1 MTIPQ
6 IAWCENDYQ
15 LDIALPEDRKTY
27 KRIIDRAAEI
37 GLTHILFAPRNS
49 DVSSRANNTD
59 PWGWEQLLWFGYGQR
74 LRMGLWSP
82 GDPLADSL
90 QEMLDYFKLK
100 GVKPVAYVYPIL
112 AFLAGTLPGGGSPPW
127 IVTGTYMSGSL
138 SAEPAV
144 GLGSILRSNLA
155 NEEFIKW
162 LPETMVDFAQQ
173 TGAGGFSFDLTYWE
187 EGPFAMPVE
196 MCACVYVQ
204 LGLCFLLVCV
214 RTYIACMCTCVCD
227 AIWLYMRDKMY
238 STVCMCELLMLPST
252 CDNNKHSLIPLTTH
266 LITAT
271 TVRSTSRICVRAVGR
286 LAPHSFA
293 TAHETRGESLRRVKV
308 CGGQPASQP
317 RMGGVD
323 VGTGGHIRGASDV

>member
-1 MTIPQ
+1 MMCVCVCVSRGDLYAHKSPPPLAIPQ

-59 PWGWEQLLWFGYGQR
+59 PWGWEQLLWFGYGQK

-127 IVTGTYMSGSL
+127 IVTG
-138 SAEPAV
+138 AP
-144 GLGSILRSNLA
+144 
-155 NEEFIKW
+155 
-162 LPETMVDFAQQ
+162 P
-173 TGAGGFSFDLTYWE
+173 
-187 EGPFAMPVE
+187 
-196 MCACVYVQ
+196 
-204 LGLCFLLVCV
+204 
-214 RTYIACMCTCVCD
+214 
-227 AIWLYMRDKMY
+227 
-238 STVCMCELLMLPST
+238 
-252 CDNNKHSLIPLTTH
+252 TH
-266 LITAT
+266 
-271 TVRSTSRICVRAVGR
+271 
-286 LAPHSFA
+286 
-293 TAHETRGESLRRVKV
+293 
-308 CGGQPASQP
+308 
-317 RMGGVD
+317 
-323 VGTGGHIRGASDV
+323 